1 MLLYFLVPQRAKN
14 AVLFASSLAF
24 YFFGEQLFLLLMLGE
39 ILLAYLAGRLLAP
52 GPRRGRK
59 AVLVLFLAL
68 SLGALGLFK
77 YADLFAETVNAA
89 AGRALIA
96 PLRLAL
102 PIGISFYTFQCLSYG
117 IDVFRGAYPPER
129 DFLRFALY
137 VSFFPQLIAGPI
149 VRFDAVR
156 GALETRRH
164 SVAGFGAGA
173 ARFALGLGKKV
184 LLA

>member
-1 MLLYFLVPQRAKN
+1 MVFSSLTFLYLFLPGTMLLYFLVPQRAKN

-102 PIGISFYTFQCLSYG
+102 PIGISFYTFQ
-117 IDVFRGAYPPER
+117 
-129 DFLRFALY
+129 
-137 VSFFPQLIAGPI
+137 
-149 VRFDAVR
+149 
-156 GALETRRH
+156 
-164 SVAGFGAGA
+164 
-173 ARFALGLGKKV
+173 
-184 LLA
+184 